1 MTQEAHKPEQ
11 LMKDLYW
18 ELNVFS
24 DVSGVSQRLFDRDD
38 WEVWKKFTANA
49 CLQEVGNDLTVTLEA
64 HC

>member
-1 MTQEAHKPEQ
+1 MFS
-11 LMKDLYW
+11 LMFL
-18 ELNVFS
+18 
-24 DVSGVSQRLFDRDD
+24 VSQRLFDRDD